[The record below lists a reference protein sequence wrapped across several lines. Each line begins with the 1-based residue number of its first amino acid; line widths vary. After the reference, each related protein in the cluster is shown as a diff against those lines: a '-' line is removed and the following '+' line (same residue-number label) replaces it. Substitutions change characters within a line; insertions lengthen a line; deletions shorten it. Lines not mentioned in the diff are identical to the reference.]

1 MEGQAL
7 TTTTTATSSQWH
19 GGSGPHHDHHGNII
33 TVDELVAV
41 LAIGA
46 DSDVGQLAAAL
57 AVDQHHLGGQ
67 HRPVVA
73 AVALGQVD
81 DQREKR
87 RCPTGADNVAG
98 VDDHALGSEEHA
110 RERAAETCGCITTP
124 SLQAIGRSS
133 RPARRTSKIDWA
145 SGSRAMRQAR
155 SVLQSASISPAVL
168 IDAQPVGAVI
178 ATVIIPAFAPSE
190 WSPYPLW
197 LWRIWPAS
205 CPTRHFLTA
214 APAA

>member
-1 MEGQAL
+1 
-7 TTTTTATSSQWH
+7 
-19 GGSGPHHDHHGNII
+19 
-33 TVDELVAV
+33 
-41 LAIGA
+41 
-46 DSDVGQLAAAL
+46 
-57 AVDQHHLGGQ
+57 
-67 HRPVVA
+67 
-73 AVALGQVD
+73 
-81 DQREKR
+81 
-87 RCPTGADNVAG
+87 
-98 VDDHALGSEEHA
+98 
-110 RERAAETCGCITTP
+110 
-124 SLQAIGRSS
+124 
-133 RPARRTSKIDWA
+133 
-145 SGSRAMRQAR
+145 MRQAR

>member
-1 MEGQAL
+1 MTSVRNVVAPPELMTSPASTIMRSGLRSTRGNRRRKASAAIQWVAASL
-7 TTTTTATSSQWH
+7 PSSTPAAAARKAPVHELATRAPAACHLAIHGTQVRLSWKDGSRSSSSPGTTTRS
-19 GGSGPHHDHHGNII
+19 GGS
-33 TVDELVAV
+33 
-41 LAIGA
+41 
-46 DSDVGQLAAAL
+46 SWAAA
-57 AVDQHHLGGQ
+57 
-67 HRPVVA
+67 
-73 AVALGQVD
+73 
-81 DQREKR
+81 
-87 RCPTGADNVAG
+87 
-98 VDDHALGSEEHA
+98 
-110 RERAAETCGCITTP
+110 TCGCITTP

-133 RPARRTSKIDWA
+133 RPARRTSKIAWA